1 MQQFAQLFQQLDE
14 QRGTKAKVAAMTD
27 YFASTPAADGAW
39 AVYFLSGRRLK
50 RLIGPVQLR
59 QWLAQA
65 SGLPL
70 WLIEQTHEHVGDLA
84 ETVAL
89 VLSDQRP
96 RRTTRADGLADW
108 VETHILSL
116 RGLEDEQRRKQVINA
131 WQSVTAGE
139 RLIYTKLLTG
149 ALRIGV
155 SQTLVERALAKASAQ
170 PQPVIAHR
178 LMGHWEP
185 NAEFF
190 QGLFAQRSGQE
201 DASRPFPFF
210 LANPINTDA
219 LSTLGAI
226 TDWQIE
232 WKWDGIRA
240 QLVRRAEATYLW
252 SRGEAMINQ
261 QFPEIID
268 AAEALPADT
277 IIDGEIL
284 AWDDNVLPF
293 ALLQRRLG
301 RKRIDAKLLRDVPTR
316 LLVYDLLEQ
325 DGTDLRSQPLSAR
338 REALT
343 NLLAAIDT
351 PLMCSPLVQAQSWSA
366 LARHHAESRA
376 RGVEGLM
383 LKSKTSVYGTGR
395 PRGPWWKWK
404 VSPLTLDVVLVYAQP
419 GHGRR
424 ANLYTDYS
432 FAIRDGEALVPIAK
446 AYSGLTDTEIRR
458 LDRWIRRHTIERFGP
473 VRSVEPI
480 QVFELAFEGITPSR
494 RHKSGLAL
502 RFPRIARWREDLGP
516 DDADPLEQAQALLS

>member
-1 MQQFAQLFQQLDE
+1 MQPFAQLFQQLDE

-116 RGLEDEQRRKQVINA
+116 RGLEDEQRREQVINA

-210 LANPINTDA
+210 SPIP
-219 LSTLGAI
+219 LI
-226 TDWQIE
+226 
-232 WKWDGIRA
+232 
-240 QLVRRAEATYLW
+240 
-252 SRGEAMINQ
+252 
-261 QFPEIID
+261 
-268 AAEALPADT
+268 
-277 IIDGEIL
+277 
-284 AWDDNVLPF
+284 
-293 ALLQRRLG
+293 
-301 RKRIDAKLLRDVPTR
+301 PT
-316 LLVYDLLEQ
+316 
-325 DGTDLRSQPLSAR
+325 
-338 REALT
+338 
-343 NLLAAIDT
+343 
-351 PLMCSPLVQAQSWSA
+351 
-366 LARHHAESRA
+366 H
-376 RGVEGLM
+376 
-383 LKSKTSVYGTGR
+383 
-395 PRGPWWKWK
+395 
-404 VSPLTLDVVLVYAQP
+404 
-419 GHGRR
+419 
-424 ANLYTDYS
+424 
-432 FAIRDGEALVPIAK
+432 
-446 AYSGLTDTEIRR
+446 
-458 LDRWIRRHTIERFGP
+458 
-473 VRSVEPI
+473 
-480 QVFELAFEGITPSR
+480 
-494 RHKSGLAL
+494 
-502 RFPRIARWREDLGP
+502 
-516 DDADPLEQAQALLS
+516 